1 MAGFGSR
8 IRELRQR
15 AGLTQWQ
22 VAEKTG
28 VSNTYISA
36 LESGRKPAPPHVIV
50 TALAACLHTDEDE
63 LWGVARAER
72 EERLRR
78 RIDGVPTS
86 HRVSRSSV
94 PLPDR
99 ETMPLGDPLAD
110 ALRMLDDT
118 TKDPKQR
125 RSLAQALQTLA
136 DSLRGT
142 H

>member
-1 MAGFGSR
+1 MAGFGNR
-8 IRELRQR
+8 IRELRR
-15 AGLTQWQ
+15 TAGLTQWQ

-50 TALAACLHTDEDE
+50 TALAACLRTDEDE
-63 LWGVARAER
+63 LWSVARAER

-86 HRVSRSSV
+86 QRVSRSSAS
-94 PLPDR
+94 PIDR
-99 ETMPLGDPLAD
+99 ETAPSGDALAD
-110 ALRMLDDT
+110 ALRMLNAT